1 MKYFDVIGKS
11 KIWLSISGV
20 LLLASLISIITFGL
34 NPGIDFTG
42 GSLMDVTFTDSV
54 QIDQVRTVFS
64 NAGFTPTVQQTG
76 DSSYLIRSESL
87 SSDQHAQIL
96 ESLETNLGLFEEN
109 RYETIGSVIGSEL
122 MQASVKAIIILLVL
136 IVLYVAWA
144 FRKVSDPIK
153 SWKYGLL
160 TIVAAVHDVLIPLG
174 VFAILGHYYG
184 YEMNTAFI
192 AALLTIIGYSINDTI
207 VIFDRTRENLVSNRY
222 GSRSF
227 KDTVNM
233 SIVQSFSRS
242 INTSLTTVL
251 VLVAIFLF
259 GGETTRPF
267 VLALIVG
274 IIAGTYSSIFVASP
288 LLVIWEQWK
297 RNREAE

>member
-1 MKYFDVIGKS
+1 M
-11 KIWLSISGV
+11 
-20 LLLASLISIITFGL
+20 
-34 NPGIDFTG
+34 
-42 GSLMDVTFTDSV
+42 
-54 QIDQVRTVFS
+54 
-64 NAGFTPTVQQTG
+64 
-76 DSSYLIRSESL
+76 
-87 SSDQHAQIL
+87 
-96 ESLETNLGLFEEN
+96 
-109 RYETIGSVIGSEL
+109 
-122 MQASVKAIIILLVL
+122 LVL

>member
-1 MKYFDVIGKS
+1 MKNLDVIGKS
-11 KIWLSISGV
+11 KIWLSISVV
-20 LLLASLISIITFGL
+20 LLLASLICIAVFGL

-42 GSLMDVTFTDSV
+42 GSLMDVTFVDSV
-54 QIDQVRTVFS
+54 EIDEVRSVFE
-64 NAGFTPTVQQTG
+64 NAGFAPTVQKTSDNG
-76 DSSYLIRSESL
+76 YMIRLESL
-87 SSDQHAQIL
+87 SNEQHTQML
-96 ESLETNLGLFEEN
+96 ESLESTLGSFEEN

-122 MQASVKAIIILLVL
+122 KKTSAKAIFILLVL

-144 FRKVSDPIK
+144 FRKVSEPIK

-174 VFAILGHYYG
+174 VFAVLGHYYG

-192 AALLTIIGYSINDTI
+192 AALLTIMGYSINDTI

-222 GSRSF
+222 ASRPF
-227 KDTVNM
+227 HEIVNM
-233 SIVQSFSRS
+233 SVTQSFSRS
-242 INTSLTTVL
+242 INTSFTTVL
-251 VLVAIFLF
+251 VLVAILIF

-288 LLVIWEQWK
+288 LLVYWEKWK
-297 RNREAE
+297 REREGE

>member
-1 MKYFDVIGKS
+1 MKNFDVIGKS
-11 KIWLSISGV
+11 KIWLSISAV
-20 LLLASLISIITFGL
+20 LLLGSLICIAVFGL

-42 GSLMDVTFTDSV
+42 GSLMDITFTDSV
-54 QIDQVRTVFS
+54 EIDSVRTVFS
-64 NAGFTPTVQQTG
+64 DSGLTPTIQKTG
-76 DSSYLIRSESL
+76 DNSYMIRLGSFSN
-87 SSDQHAQIL
+87 DQHTQIL
-96 ESLETNLGLFEEN
+96 ESIEQTLGSFEEN

-122 MQASVKAIIILLVL
+122 KQTSVKAIIILLVL

-144 FRKVSDPIK
+144 FRKVSEPIK

-174 VFAILGHYYG
+174 VFAVLGHYYG

-192 AALLTIIGYSINDTI
+192 AALLTIMGYSINDTI
-207 VIFDRTRENLVSNRY
+207 VIFDRTRENLVGNRY
-222 GSRSF
+222 SSRSF
-227 KDTVNM
+227 KDIVNI
-233 SIVQSFSRS
+233 SVVQSFSRS
-242 INTSLTTVL
+242 INTSFTTVL
-251 VLVAIFLF
+251 VLVAILIF

-288 LLVIWEQWK
+288 LLVYWEQWK
-297 RNREAE
+297 RDREGE